1 MKVTC
6 RQTHSVIEGVV
17 MPSEVNGQGEM
28 FSGLVLH
35 HMDLAGS
42 AAFARALGVP
52 AKTLTLTDSQ
62 FYGPV
67 MAGALY
73 RIEAYITGVGND
85 YLESFV
91 RFYVCDRFF
100 KRQYMAASAFFTH
113 EAVVEAGTD
122 LDMPQIIPETEA
134 EKQLFYSF
142 DERDPKNV
150 AMKRYICKLYPTD
163 CSL

>member
-1 MKVTC
+1 MKITC
-6 RQTHSVIEGVV
+6 RQTHSVFESIV
-17 MPSEVNGQGEM
+17 MPEEVSVHGEM

-35 HMDLAGS
+35 HMNTTGS
-42 AAFARALGVP
+42 ASVARATGSS
-52 AKTLTLTDSQ
+52 AKTLTLTDCQ
-62 FYGPV
+62 LYAPV
-67 MAGALY
+67 EANANY
-73 RIEAYITGVGND
+73 RIEAYITGAGED

-100 KRQYMAASAFFTH
+100 KRQYMAASAFFTY
-113 EAVVEAGTD
+113 EPVDPAGGEVE
-122 LDMPQIIPETEA
+122 MPQIIPETEA